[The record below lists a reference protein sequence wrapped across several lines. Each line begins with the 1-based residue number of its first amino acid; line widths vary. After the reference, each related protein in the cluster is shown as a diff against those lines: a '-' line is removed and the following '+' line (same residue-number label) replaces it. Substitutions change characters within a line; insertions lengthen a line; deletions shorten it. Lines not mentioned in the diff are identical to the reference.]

1 MNGLSAVERGAI
13 EGCVKDSAAEP
24 NFESIRYCLI
34 WPDEQ
39 VRSLCGDAYE
49 LLGDLWIVRGFIH
62 RGVPLDDWSPDGGH
76 YLISVWNECLM
87 GGLRWIGFERL
98 VLTRAERLYLQQ
110 HLQPGDLEL

>member
-1 MNGLSAVERGAI
+1 MSRFGASLS
-13 EGCVKDSAAEP
+13 
-24 NFESIRYCLI
+24 
-34 WPDEQ
+34 
-39 VRSLCGDAYE
+39 GDAYE

-62 RGVPLDDWSPDGGH
+62 RGVPLEDWSPGG
-76 YLISVWNECLM
+76 YLIGVWNECLM